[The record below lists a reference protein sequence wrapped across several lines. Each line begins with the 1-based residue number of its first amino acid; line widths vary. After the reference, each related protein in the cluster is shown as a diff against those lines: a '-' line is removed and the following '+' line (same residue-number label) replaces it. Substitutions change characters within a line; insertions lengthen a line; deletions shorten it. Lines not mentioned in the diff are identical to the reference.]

1 MKPREIVISSFRFEE
16 TGETPYWIPFEP
28 EVGQRLDE
36 YYGSSTW
43 REKLVPYMYG
53 QHYGGYEQETGE
65 KGIIKDVFG
74 SIIQTGN
81 MQHVINPAL
90 ASPSLNGYQWPDPE
104 NIEDWDAVTQ
114 KFDKVKQSYRL
125 CGLGYGLFER
135 AWLMR
140 GMENFLIDMIS
151 NPDFTEELL
160 DGILDFH
167 IKSMDIIASKVSFE
181 GYFGGDDWCDQRGCI
196 MGPELWR
203 KFFKSRFAI
212 IVDHCH
218 ALGFPFILHSCGNVL
233 PLIDDLLEI
242 GLDGLESLQPEAMD
256 VFLLKKKTEG
266 KMILIG
272 GLGVQSTLPF
282 ATPDE
287 VKIQTKK
294 LMKNLGQGGGYV
306 LAPAKPLM
314 DDVPT
319 SNAVVLIE
327 SVINNI

>member
-1 MKPREIVISSFRFEE
+1 MKPREIVQASFRFEE
-16 TGETPYWIPFEP
+16 TGEKPYWIPFEP
-28 EVGQRLDE
+28 QVGLKLDE
-36 YYGSSTW
+36 YYGSSAW
-43 REKLVPYMYG
+43 REKLIPYMYG
-53 QHYGGYEQETGE
+53 QHYGGYEQEGE
-65 KGIIKDVFG
+65 EEGTIRDVFG

-81 MQHVINPAL
+81 MQHVIKPAL
-90 ASPSLNGYQWPDPE
+90 TSPSLKDYHWPDPE

-114 KFDKVKQSYRL
+114 KYSKVTESYRL

-140 GMENFLIDMIS
+140 GMENFLMDMIS
-151 NPDFTEELL
+151 NPEFVEELL

-167 IKSMDIIASKVSFE
+167 LSAMDIIVHKVPME

-203 KFFKSRFAI
+203 KFYKSRFTK

-218 ALGFPFILHSCGNVL
+218 ELGFPFILHSCGNVL

-256 VFLLKKKTEG
+256 VFQLKKKAMD

-272 GLGVQSTLPF
+272 GLGAQSTLPF
-282 ATPDE
+282 ASPKE

-294 LMKNLGQGGGYV
+294 LIKELGHGGGYV

-319 SNAVVLIE
+319 ANAVALIE
-327 SVINNI
+327 TMINNI